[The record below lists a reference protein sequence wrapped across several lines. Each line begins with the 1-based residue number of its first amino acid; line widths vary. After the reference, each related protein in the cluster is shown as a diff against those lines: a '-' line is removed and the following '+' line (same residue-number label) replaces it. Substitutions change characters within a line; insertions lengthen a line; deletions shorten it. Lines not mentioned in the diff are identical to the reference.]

1 MKILKEK
8 YFKVQREREREEAIN
23 FIYFNYWMFEYVS
36 ILFLLLILN
45 V

>member
-1 MKILKEK
+1 MFEICMKIIKEK
-8 YFKVQREREREEAIN
+8 YFKEREEVIN

>member
-8 YFKVQREREREEAIN
+8 YFKVQREREEAIN